1 MPQDWLN
8 GLIGGALIGAAAG
21 LYLLGA
27 GRIAGISGIAGGVL
41 DGLVEGLPRRLRAAW
56 TESLLF
62 VAGLIVAPLAYAALG
77 GEIAIEV
84 AAGAPALI
92 AAGLLVG
99 FGARLGSGC
108 TSGHGVCGG
117 ARLSRRSLAAMG
129 TFMGVAVAVV
139 ALGRLF

>member
-1 MPQDWLN
+1 MVTSRNGFAPSAGEMRRRAAEASLASARATVYMRQAEFDDEERLMPQDWVN

-27 GRIAGISGIAGGVL
+27 GRIAGISGVAGSVL
-41 DGLVEGLPRRLRAAW
+41 DGLVEGLPRRQRAAW

-77 GEIAIEV
+77 GRIEIEV

-92 AAGLLVG
+92 A
-99 FGARLGSGC
+99 
-108 TSGHGVCGG
+108 
-117 ARLSRRSLAAMG
+117 
-129 TFMGVAVAVV
+129 
-139 ALGRLF
+139 